1 MISLKEESPSRLE
14 TLAEKQLMWTRLG
27 ALSLAGTFAVV
38 LITVLAAAPR
48 IGAVLGRAEQAADS
62 LEQVS
67 RQLEQADIPGLLE
80 EVDGLVSQSTDTA
93 EAAMEKIE
101 ELDVASLNK
110 AIVDLKNLIEPL
122 ARLFGR

>member
-1 MISLKEESPSRLE
+1 MISLKEQNPSRLE
-14 TLAEKQLMWTRLG
+14 ALAERQLMWTRLG
-27 ALSLAGTFAVV
+27 ALALAGTFAVV

-48 IGAVLGRAEQAADS
+48 IGSVLGRAEQAASS

-93 EAAMEKIE
+93 EAAMGKIE

-110 AIVDLKNLIEPL
+110 AIEDLKNLIDPL